1 MPNRYLPLFV
11 TLVVLSCSAAWAQ
24 SNEQMLKEFADKLET
39 TNGRK
44 PTRFELEDICE
55 KLSTIIKESPAN
67 AEALRL
73 RSVAR
78 VEVGE
83 PQGALEDIAASLTLE
98 PKNVKALTQNAII
111 KSFSDDPAG
120 AIKAY
125 EDAIKAGADTALVYT
140 NMGSLYERVGQ
151 PAKAIECFDKAIA
164 REGGKASDLARA
176 LRAIALTNA
185 KEYEKSISDCD
196 IALKTN
202 LPGMLV
208 NELHKT
214 RGMDLFFLSRYKE
227 ALVEFDIAANTMP
240 DGPGKGLV
248 VFVRGACRDK
258 LGDKEKAL
266 EDLALS
272 QKLGFRKP
280 GSPPPDRV
288 APVDAEL
295 EHAVDPLIVQA
306 RKTLPQFK
314 ERCLKGMASG
324 FRPSVT
330 TRLRQGPRLEQV
342 FVSVDSWRDNV
353 IKGRLLSQVK
363 LTNYKLGQ
371 TVEVPEAEVID
382 WTIVDPHGVEEG
394 NLIGK
399 FIDQWIDKKK
409 PEEDKK

>member
-1 MPNRYLPLFV
+1 MTNRDVLSFIC
-11 TLVVLSCSAAWAQ
+11 LVVLSCPAAWAD

-55 KLSTIIKESPAN
+55 KLSTIIKESPAS

-78 VEVGE
+78 VEIGE
-83 PQGALEDIAASLTLE
+83 RQGALQDIAASLALE
-98 PKNVKALTQNAII
+98 PKSVKALTQNAIL
-111 KSFSDDPAG
+111 KSFSDDPTG
-120 AIKAY
+120 AITAY
-125 EDAIKAGADTALVYT
+125 EDAIKSGADSALVYT
-140 NMGSLYERVGQ
+140 NMGSLYGRVGQ
-151 PAKAIECFDKAIA
+151 SAKAIECFDKAIA
-164 REGGKASDLARA
+164 REGGRASDLARA

-196 IALKTN
+196 VALKTN

-208 NELHKT
+208 NELRKT
-214 RGMDLFFLSRYKE
+214 RGMDLFFLGRYQ
-227 ALVEFDIAANTMP
+227 AAISEFDIAADTMP
-240 DGPGKGLV
+240 DGPGKGLIV
-248 VFVRGACRDK
+248 YVRGACRDK
-258 LGDKEKAL
+258 LGQNDKAL

-272 QKLGFRKP
+272 QKLGFRKL

-288 APVDAEL
+288 TPVNAEL
-295 EHAVDPLIVQA
+295 EQAVDPLIVQA

-314 ERCLKGMASG
+314 ERCLKGLASG

-330 TRLRQGPRLEQV
+330 TRLREGPRLEQV
-342 FVSVDSWRDNV
+342 FVSVDSWQDNV

-399 FIDQWIDKKK
+399 FIDQWLDKKK

>member
-1 MPNRYLPLFV
+1 MANRDLLSFLF
-11 TLVVLSCSAAWAQ
+11 LAVLSCPQAWAD
-24 SNEQMLKEFADKLET
+24 SNEQMLKEFATKLET

-44 PTRFELEDICE
+44 PTRFELEDICQ
-55 KLSTIIKESPAN
+55 KLSGIIKDSPAS

-78 VEVGE
+78 VEIGE
-83 PQGALEDIAASLTLE
+83 LKGAREDIAASLTLD
-98 PKNVKALTQNAII
+98 PKNVRALTQNAILR
-111 KSFSDDPAG
+111 SFSDDPTG

-125 EDAIKAGADTALVYT
+125 EDAIKAGADDALVYT

-164 REGGKASDLARA
+164 RDGGKATDLARA

-214 RGMDLFFLSRYKE
+214 RGMDLFFLGRYKD
-227 ALVEFDIAANTMP
+227 AISEFDIAAGTMP

-248 VFVRGACRDK
+248 VYVRGACRDK
-258 LGDKEKAL
+258 LGEKEKAL

-288 APVDAEL
+288 APVNAEL
-295 EHAVDPLIVQA
+295 EQAVDPLIVQA

-314 ERCLKGMASG
+314 ERCLKGMPAG

-330 TRLRQGPRLEQV
+330 TRLRQGPSLEQV
-342 FVSVDSWRDNV
+342 FVSVDSWQDNV
-353 IKGRLLSQVK
+353 IKGHLLSQVR

-399 FIDQWIDKKK
+399 FIDQWLDKKK
-409 PEEDKK
+409 SEGEKK